1 MLSVDNN
8 ASLFFDS
15 FRSRNLLIAEARI
28 GARSSSSFRLAELK
42 DYSLL
47 LFGLYT
53 ESSNSLESPFG
64 EIIGSV
70 LGSVSVRVKAIKRLT
85 SSLASVNY
93 SGNDASI
100 PHTSPDFFSS
110 VERDWVDVLPVAWLK
125 AAKIVLATN
134 AIELSPELSSLL
146 QLIFQLV

>member
-15 FRSRNLLIAEARI
+15 FRSRNLLIAEARR

-42 DYSLL
+42 DCSLL

-53 ESSNSLESPFG
+53 EVESSNSLESPFG

-110 VERDWVDVLPVAWLK
+110 VERDWVDVLPVA
-125 AAKIVLATN
+125 
-134 AIELSPELSSLL
+134 
-146 QLIFQLV
+146 